1 MFLNL
6 ILIMLIT
13 FNTKFNSFKVIST
26 HRDSIKLFSTKTP
39 LSFQGYSISEAKA
52 DAYSIA
58 KSSNISLPIIILVN
72 PFLDSNVGSVS
83 RAMLNFG
90 CYELRVVDPICN
102 ITSENA
108 LALSAGSN
116 EVLQNA
122 KIYPTLSD
130 AIGDLN
136 RVFATTVRLRHMNQ
150 MIYTPRAAAEVIV
163 NYKATPTPTI
173 SSTIASTDY
182 STSDNNVDTT
192 IDMHTLRSGIVF
204 GRERNGLNN
213 DEVALC
219 DSIISIPTFK
229 HFSSLNLAQAVNIV
243 AYEVCHSATCTIIL
257 PPYCTIDTCVL
268 VLACISILTPFQSV
282 LCVCV

>member
-6 ILIMLIT
+6 ILIMLVI

-26 HRDSIKLFSTKTP
+26 NRVALRLFSTTKTP
-39 LSFQGYSISEAKA
+39 PSFQGYSISEAKA

-58 KSSNISLPIIILVN
+58 KSSNISLPVIILVN

-108 LALSAGSN
+108 IALSAGSN

-122 KIYPTLSD
+122 KIYSTLSD

-163 NYKATPTPTI
+163 NYKAPPTPT
-173 SSTIASTDY
+173 STTTSTVD
-182 STSDNNVDTT
+182 STTNDNNADTT
-192 IDMHTLRSGIVF
+192 TDMHTLRSGIVF

-243 AYEVCHSATCTIIL
+243 AYEVCYSATFIL
-257 PPYCTIDTCVL
+257 L
-268 VLACISILTPFQSV
+268 
-282 LCVCV
+282 